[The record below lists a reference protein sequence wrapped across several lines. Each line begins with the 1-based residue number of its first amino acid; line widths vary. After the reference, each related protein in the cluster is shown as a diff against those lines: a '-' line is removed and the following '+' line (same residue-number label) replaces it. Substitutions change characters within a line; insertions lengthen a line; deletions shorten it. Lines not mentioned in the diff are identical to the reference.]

1 MNNIVILFSLV
12 VYFYNI
18 FYIKNIILSYS
29 LFAII
34 VYIIIIK
41 MIKYDKTHNYKGYT
55 SIV

>member
-1 MNNIVILFSLV
+1 MNNIVILMSLV

-41 MIKYDKTHNYKGYT
+41 MIKYDKTHNYKRYT